1 MTKGALFRLEKFRIS
16 GQCPHC
22 DGLTYLDSMTQ
33 TQLTRSGPA
42 LQSVLHALV
51 CQRCGKR
58 FGTRGGRLHKEV
70 EE

>member
-1 MTKGALFRLEKFRIS
+1 MKGAIIRLEKFKIS

-22 DGLTYLDSMTQ
+22 SGLTYLDSMTAKQ
-33 TQLTRSGPA
+33 MARSEPA

-51 CQRCGKR
+51 CKHCGKR
-58 FGTRGGRLHKEV
+58 FGTHGGRLHKEA